1 MVSNPITANFDLTR
15 VPYLKDRS
23 QEQINTAAEIQSPS
37 QAEMVK
43 VVTGFIDNL
52 INLEVKNLEKTGDGD
67 SNTEAQNTAQ
77 EKLQKYKD
85 EKATTVDPLVQGV
98 AGELAKNIYAV
109 KQFLIDD
116 RLAAQE
122 EANELKFKAKANGS
136 GGNIA
141 AESAKELASQALA
154 FVGER
159 LSSYGIKIDTSL
171 AAQLQTEIIQELKA
185 PPKPKSELPSEAV
198 PELAR
203 SAATEAALPIE
214 KDTGV
219 AAKIE
224 EFVEN
229 MAKSVTEIKQE
240 IGPGTKLFKELIT
253 GITDLINTPPS
264 STAQASAEAGIPE
277 SAKINKLLEEFK
289 EALKEAKSNSIPAER
304 VKARAE
310 AKENFFENLKVSYKA
325 SEISKEGLEVLVK
338 ALKSDDPQAAINNSQ
353 KESASKFLKDLN
365 ISADDLKQWGSMAA
379 MVAVGLMIFCP
390 RAITGVVQAGTG
402 LAGMTLGNTAS
413 RILPVLIMKHFGGN
427 NNEAPKAA

>member
-15 VPYLKDRS
+15 IPYLKDRS
-23 QEQINTAAEIQSPS
+23 QEQVNTAAEIQSPS

-52 INLEVKNLEKTGDGD
+52 INLEVQKLEKIADGD

-77 EKLQKYKD
+77 EKLQKYID

-109 KQFLIDD
+109 KQFLIDG

-122 EANELKFKAKANGS
+122 EANELKFKANANGS

-159 LSSYGIKIDTSL
+159 LSAYGIKIDTSL

-203 SAATEAALPIE
+203 PAATEAALPIE

-224 EFVEN
+224 KFVEN

-240 IGPGTKLFKELIT
+240 IGPGTKLFKELIK
-253 GITDLINTPPS
+253 GIADLINTPPS
-264 STAQASAEAGIPE
+264 STAQASAETGIPE
-277 SAKINKLLEEFK
+277 SAKINELLEEFK

-310 AKENFFENLKVSYKA
+310 AKENFFEKLKVSYEA

-353 KESASKFLKDLN
+353 KEFASKFLKDLN

-402 LAGMTLGNTAS
+402 LAGMAANTLPM
-413 RILPVLIMKHFGGN
+413 ILQAQTMLQVSKVSQN
-427 NNEAPKAA
+427 NAAVAA